1 LDKCGEP
8 GLKRAAECFSLA
20 RCYKLAA
27 DVYARGNFF
36 SDCLKVCTK
45 RKLFDVGFQYIQDW
59 KQHATTDSGVVR
71 MGKEIDKIAQEF
83 LESCALHH
91 YKLKDSRSMMKFVK
105 AFQTIDLMRKFLK
118 SRGCLDELLLL
129 EEESGN
135 FLEAAN
141 ISRQRGE
148 ILHEADLLGKAGNF
162 TEASLLILF
171 YVLSNSLW
179 ELGSKGWPLK
189 QFTQKQKLLAKA
201 KTFAKNGSKDFFAFV
216 SSEADV
222 LSNEQSNLSMMK
234 NYLNAAQRHKSVG
247 GEIICARKILDA
259 HLHSN
264 SSKYVWEDNFV
275 FDMIK
280 HSEQKIA
287 TNQISLETLVFFW
300 NLWKDK
306 IVNII
311 EYLRCAETQDVNEYG
326 NFCLNYFGVRK
337 QFHNDNAIYLL
348 LNSDAD
354 WVRQLDN
361 RFLRQNGKV
370 VSINFHQFVSTAQ
383 SYWCLELLSVGMKVL
398 DSVKALYD
406 LSLKN
411 SLSMF
416 CQSISLTHIYEV
428 AKSLLES
435 QNLDLKFHD
444 NKALWQYVELST
456 NIFGYVFPLDWQ
468 KSLAEN
474 MFSLRGTEVMKNL
487 LKQVIHKNIGSKG
500 RLTYGKIGRVVMVI
514 LGLGKLDNDLCKE
527 ILDRF
532 GGIDKNSPWKTF
544 IQTLLVNMGSK
555 CLHATVPDNRCESP
569 RVLSLQLTLNEALVN
584 TYRADWINEEDYM
597 SPGTVPDNRCES
609 QRMLS
614 LLLTLKEALVNTYRA
629 DWMNEEDYMSPGC
642 FLYLVERLLILASYS
657 QGYIITSK
665 SSFVEW
671 FIYQEGDTSPD
682 STSVGELQPLL
693 ELFINEVVMPL
704 IDNKEDTMKWIE
716 MSGINA
722 KDYYPLLVLR
732 LVTIICLVHL
742 NSGKF
747 SDLLSDLLQRSYIAV
762 QLPWDFHDVLRRRL
776 KRFHN
781 VNVIAEAFKKINN
794 PLVIVSLGK
803 NCSQF
808 LCPDVIFVDMTVNH
822 CREDIL
828 RVLFPKTVKALKAQT
843 EIIEVETTHSGS
855 YDQVGC
861 KLAPSNFVLNNINGS
876 KLPMDCS
883 YFWEMF
889 EALKSL
895 ENGGYP
901 ESFLPNAQVIKVMQN
916 CFTLFSS

>member
-1 LDKCGEP
+1 LEKCGKPE
-8 GLKRAAECFSLA
+8 LKRAGECFSLA
-20 RCYKLAA
+20 GCYELAA
-27 DVYARGNFF
+27 NVYARGYFF

-45 RKLFDVGFQYIQDW
+45 GKLFDMGFQYIQDW

-71 MGKEIDKIAQEF
+71 MGKEIDKIQQVF

-91 YKLKDSRSMMKFVK
+91 YKLKDSRSMVKFVK
-105 AFQTIDLMRKFLK
+105 AFQSIDLMRKFLK
-118 SRGCLDELLLL
+118 SHGCLDELLLL

-135 FLEAAN
+135 FLEN
-141 ISRQRGE
+141 IARQRGE

-162 TEASLLILF
+162 TEASLLILS

-179 ELGSKGWPLK
+179 EPGSKGWPLK

-201 KTFAKNGSKDFFAFV
+201 KTFAKNGSKNFFAFV
-216 SSEADV
+216 CTEADV
-222 LSNEQSNLSMMK
+222 LSSEQSNLSMMK

-259 HLHSN
+259 HLLSN

-275 FDMIK
+275 FDMIE

-311 EYLRCAETQDVNEYG
+311 KYLRCAETQDVNEYG
-326 NFCLNYFGVRK
+326 DFCLNYFGVRK

-361 RFLRQNGKV
+361 RFLRRNGKV

-383 SYWCLELLSVGMKVL
+383 SYWCSELLSVGMKAL
-398 DSVKALYD
+398 NSVKALYD

-428 AKSLLES
+428 AKSILES
-435 QNLDLKFHD
+435 QYLDLKFHD

-456 NIFGYVFPLDWQ
+456 NIFGYIFPLDWQ

-474 MFSLRGTEVMKNL
+474 IFSLRGTEVMKNL
-487 LKQVIHKNIGSKG
+487 LKQVIRKNIGSKG
-500 RLTYGKIGRVVMVI
+500 RLTYGKIGRVVVVI

-532 GGIDKNSPWKTF
+532 GGIDKKSPWKTF
-544 IQTLLVNMGSK
+544 IETLFVNMGSK
-555 CLHATVPDNRCESP
+555 FLHATVPDNRCESP
-569 RVLSLQLTLNEALVN
+569 RVLSLLLTLNEALVN
-584 TYRADWINEEDYM
+584 TYRANWI
-597 SPGTVPDNRCES
+597 
-609 QRMLS
+609 
-614 LLLTLKEALVNTYRA
+614 
-629 DWMNEEDYMSPGC
+629 NEEDYMSPGC

-657 QGYIITSK
+657 QGYFITSK

-671 FIYQEGDTSPD
+671 FIYQEGYTSPD

-693 ELFINEVVMPL
+693 ELFINEVVKPL

-742 NSGKF
+742 NCGKF
-747 SDLLSDLLQRSYIAV
+747 SDLLFDLLQRSYIAV
-762 QLPWDFHDVLRRRL
+762 QLPWDFHVVFRRRL
-776 KRFHN
+776 KHFHN

-808 LCPDVIFVDMTVNH
+808 LCPDVIFVDMTVKH

-828 RVLFPKTVKALKAQT
+828 RVLFPKTVKALPAQT
-843 EIIEVETTHSGS
+843 EIIEVETTHSCSEVLSSGS
-855 YDQVGC
+855 YNQVGC

-876 KLPMDCS
+876 KLLPRDYS

-889 EALKSL
+889 EALNSL
-895 ENGGYP
+895 ENFGYP
-901 ESFLPNAQVIKVMQN
+901 KRFLPNAQVIKVMQN
-916 CFTLFSS
+916 CFTLFFDLSEKHMHMRSITEFSSFPV

>member
-1 LDKCGEP
+1 LEKCG
-8 GLKRAAECFSLA
+8 KRELERAGECFTLA
-20 RCYKLAA
+20 GCYELAA
-27 DVYARGNFF
+27 NVYARGYFF
-36 SDCLKVCTK
+36 SHCLKVCTK
-45 RKLFDVGFQYIQDW
+45 GKLFDVGFQYIQDW
-59 KQHATTDSGVVR
+59 KQHATTNSGVVR
-71 MGKEIDKIAQEF
+71 MGKEIDKIEQEF

-105 AFQTIDLMRKFLK
+105 AFQSIDLMRKFLK

-141 ISRQRGE
+141 IARQRGE

-179 ELGSKGWPLK
+179 EPGSKGWPLK

-201 KTFAKNGSKDFFAFV
+201 RTFAKNGSENVFAFV
-216 SSEADV
+216 CTEADI
-222 LSNEQSNLSMMK
+222 LSNEQSNLSMIE

-259 HLHSN
+259 HLHSD

-311 EYLRCAETQDVNEYG
+311 KYLRCAETQDVNEYG
-326 NFCLNYFGVRK
+326 DFCLNYFGVRK
-337 QFHNDNAIYLL
+337 QFRNDNAIYLL

-361 RFLRQNGKV
+361 RFLHRNRKV

-383 SYWCLELLSVGMKVL
+383 SYWCSELLSVGMKVL

-411 SLSMF
+411 SLSVF

-435 QNLDLKFHD
+435 QYLDLKFHD

-456 NIFGYVFPLDWQ
+456 NIFGYIFPLDWQ
-468 KSLAEN
+468 KSLVEN

-487 LKQVIHKNIGSKG
+487 LKQVIRKNIGSKG

-532 GGIDKNSPWKTF
+532 GGIDENSPWKTF
-544 IQTLLVNMGSK
+544 IQTLFVNMGSK
-555 CLHATVPDNRCESP
+555 FLH
-569 RVLSLQLTLNEALVN
+569 
-584 TYRADWINEEDYM
+584 
-597 SPGTVPDNRCES
+597 GTVPDNKCES
-609 QRMLS
+609 PGVLS
-614 LLLTLKEALVNTYRA
+614 LLLTLNEALVNTYRA

-642 FLYLVERLLILASYS
+642 FLYLVERLLILAFASYS
-657 QGYIITSK
+657 QGYFITSK
-665 SSFVEW
+665 SSFAEW
-671 FIYQEGDTSPD
+671 FIYQEGDTNPD

-693 ELFINEVVMPL
+693 ELFVNEVVMPL

-716 MSGINA
+716 MCGINA

-742 NSGKF
+742 NCGKY
-747 SDLLSDLLQRSYIAV
+747 SNLLFDLLQRNYIAV
-762 QLPWDFHDVLRRRL
+762 QLPWDFHDVLRKRL
-776 KRFHN
+776 KHLHN

-808 LCPDVIFVDMTVNH
+808 LCPDVIFVDMTVKH

-828 RVLFPKTVKALKAQT
+828 RVLFPKTVKALPAQT
-843 EIIEVETTHSGS
+843 EIIEVETTHSCSEVLSSGS

-876 KLPMDCS
+876 KLPMDYS

-889 EALKSL
+889 EALKSIL
-895 ENGGYP
+895 ENGGYQK
-901 ESFLPNAQVIKVMQN
+901 SFLPNAQVIKVMQN
-916 CFTLFSS
+916 CFTLFST

>member
-1 LDKCGEP
+1 LEKCGEP
-8 GLKRAAECFSLA
+8 ELKRAGECFSLA
-20 RCYKLAA
+20 GCYESAA
-27 DVYARGNFF
+27 NVYARGCFF

-45 RKLFDVGFQYIQDW
+45 GKLFDMGFQYIQDC
-59 KQHATTDSGVVR
+59 KQHATTDSSVVR
-71 MGKEIDKIAQEF
+71 MGKEINKIEQEF

-105 AFQTIDLMRKFLK
+105 DFQSTDLMRKFLE
-118 SRGCLDELLLL
+118 SHGCLDELLML
-129 EEESGN
+129 EEELGN
-135 FLEAAN
+135 FLVAAN
-141 ISRQRGE
+141 IARQRGK
-148 ILHEADLLGKAGNF
+148 IQHEADLLGKAGKF
-162 TEASLLILF
+162 TEASSLILS

-179 ELGSKGWPLK
+179 EPGSKGWPLK
-189 QFTQKQKLLAKA
+189 QFTLKQMLLAKA
-201 KTFAKNGSKDFFAFV
+201 RTFAKNGSENFFASV
-216 SSEADV
+216 CTEADI

-264 SSKYVWEDNFV
+264 SSEYVWEDNFV
-275 FDMIK
+275 FDLKK

-287 TNQISLETLVFFW
+287 TNQISLETLICFW

-311 EYLRCAETQDVNEYG
+311 EYLGCAETQDVNEYG
-326 NFCLNYFGVRK
+326 DFCLNYFGVRK
-337 QFHNDNAIYLL
+337 QFHNDNAIYRL

-361 RFLRQNGKV
+361 RFLRKNRKV

-383 SYWCLELLSVGMKVL
+383 SYWCSELLSVGMKVL
-398 DSVKALYD
+398 DNVKALYD

-435 QNLDLKFHD
+435 KYLGLKYHD
-444 NKALWQYVELST
+444 NNKTLWPYVKLST
-456 NIFGYVFPLDWQ
+456 NIFGYIFPLDWR
-468 KSLAEN
+468 KSLVEN

-487 LKQVIHKNIGSKG
+487 LKQVIRKNIGSKG

-514 LGLGKLDNDLCKE
+514 LGLGKLDKDLCKE

-544 IQTLLVNMGSK
+544 IRTLFVNMGSK
-555 CLHATVPDNRCESP
+555 FLHATVPDNRCESP
-569 RVLSLQLTLNEALVN
+569 RVLSLLLTLN
-584 TYRADWINEEDYM
+584 
-597 SPGTVPDNRCES
+597 
-609 QRMLS
+609 
-614 LLLTLKEALVNTYRA
+614 EALVNTYRA

-657 QGYIITSK
+657 QGYFITSK
-665 SSFVEW
+665 SSFAEWFIYKEGDTGPISTEVTEVKPLVEW
-671 FIYQEGDTSPD
+671 FIY
-682 STSVGELQPLL
+682 
-693 ELFINEVVMPL
+693 EVVLPL

-716 MSGINA
+716 MSSINV
-722 KDYYPLLVLR
+722 KDHYPPLVLR
-732 LVTIICLVHL
+732 LVAIICLAHL
-742 NSGKF
+742 NYGNF
-747 SDLLSDLLQRSYIAV
+747 SDLLFDLLHRSYITE
-762 QLPWDFHDVLRRRL
+762 QLPCDFYDVLQSN
-776 KRFHN
+776 FHATFHLN
-781 VNVIAEAFKKINN
+781 VLAEAFQKINN

-808 LCPDVIFVDMTVNH
+808 LCPDVIFVDMTIKH

-828 RVLFPKTVKALKAQT
+828 RVLFPKTVNAMPAQT
-843 EIIEVETTHSGS
+843 EIIEVETTHSCSEVLSSGS

-876 KLPMDCS
+876 KLAMDYS

-889 EALKSL
+889 EAFKSL

-901 ESFLPNAQVIKVMQN
+901 KSFLPNAQVIKVTQN
-916 CFTLFSS
+916 CFALFST